1 MAGVQR
7 TPLFFSFQP
16 EFLCR
21 VFSFLLHP
29 FFYLTDQTPLML
41 RTLSIRDFVIVDSIE
56 LEFSAGFSVL
66 TGETGAGKSILIDAL
81 TLALGGRGDASSV
94 REGAAKT
101 DITADFGVTEEAR
114 AWLEAHQFA
123 TDEGGALLRRV
134 IDNAGRSKAYINGI
148 AATASQLRE
157 LGDLLV
163 DIHGQ
168 HAHQSLLKSDAQR
181 ALLDNQAAL
190 RDASVADDA
199 KTVASTYKAWRA
211 LARQREEFETN
222 AANVLYERE
231 RLEWQVAELD
241 KLAVKPGEW
250 PEITN
255 EHSRLS
261 NAATL
266 LEGAQEVLNVI
277 SESEDHPI
285 LSQLSTLNQK
295 LGKLVVS
302 DMELQPIIDLI
313 EPARIQLQE
322 AVYALNN
329 YLDRVE
335 LDPERLR
342 QVDARMEALHSTA
355 RKFRVTPE
363 ELPDE
368 QAKLSEKLRQ
378 LADASD
384 IEGLRRQEE
393 KVKADYMAAAA
404 RLSATRRGAAKIL
417 GTAVT
422 QSMQELNMTGG
433 SFDVA
438 LNACEPS
445 SSGLEQVEFL
455 VAGHAGTLP
464 RPLAK
469 VASGGE
475 LARISLA
482 ISVIT
487 SNATTTPTL
496 IFDEVDSGIGGGVAE
511 VVGRLLKRL
520 GQERQV
526 LCVTHLPQ
534 VASQANQH
542 FQVAKSTLENGRTA
556 SRIDV
561 LDAKARVEE
570 VARMLGG
577 LEITATTR
585 KHAREL
591 LAS

>member
-1 MAGVQR
+1 
-7 TPLFFSFQP
+7 
-16 EFLCR
+16 
-21 VFSFLLHP
+21 
-29 FFYLTDQTPLML
+29 ML
-41 RTLSIRDFVIVDSIE
+41 RTLTIRDFVIVDTIE
-56 LEFSAGFSVL
+56 LEFSNGFTVL

-81 TLALGGRGDASSV
+81 QLALGGRGDASMV
-94 REGAAKT
+94 REGAAKA
-101 DITADFGVTEEAR
+101 DISADFALTPAAKV
-114 AWLEAHQFA
+114 WLEQNEFD

-134 IDNAGRSKAYINGI
+134 IDNAGRSKSYINGV

-157 LGDLLV
+157 LGELLV

-168 HAHQSLLKSDAQR
+168 HAHQSLLKLDAQR
-181 ALLDNQAAL
+181 ALLDNQVAVRDPAAP
-190 RDASVADDA
+190 AQVQE
-199 KTVASTYKAWRA
+199 VASAYKAWKA

-222 AANVLYERE
+222 AKNVLLERE
-231 RLEWQVAELD
+231 RLEWQVGELD

-250 PEITN
+250 AEITN

-261 NAATL
+261 HAASL
-266 LEGAQEVLNVI
+266 IEGAQEALTAL
-277 SESEDHPI
+277 SESEQPI
-285 LSQLSTLNQK
+285 LSQLSSLNQK
-295 LGKLVVS
+295 LAKLAGV
-302 DMELQPIIDLI
+302 DADLQAVLDCM

-322 AVYALNN
+322 AVYALNT
-329 YLDRVE
+329 YVDKVE
-335 LDPERLR
+335 LDPERLS
-342 QVDARMEALHSTA
+342 QVDARMDAIHSTA
-355 RKFRVTPE
+355 RKFRVTPD

-368 QAKLSEKLRQ
+368 HATLKAKLQQ

-384 IEGLRRQEE
+384 VEGLRKQEE
-393 KVKADYMAAAA
+393 RAKAAYMAVAQK
-404 RLSATRRGAAKIL
+404 LSATRAQAAQRL
-417 GTAVT
+417 SSQVSEA
-422 QSMQELNMTGG
+422 MQELSMSGG
-433 SFDVA
+433 RFVVT
-438 LNACEPS
+438 LNPCEPAAY
-445 SSGLEQVEFL
+445 GIEQIEFL
-455 VAGHAGTLP
+455 VAGHAGVAP

-487 SNATTTPTL
+487 ANATTVPTL
-496 IFDEVDSGIGGGVAE
+496 IFDEVDTGIGGGVAE

-520 GQERQV
+520 GQSRQV

-542 FQVAKSTLENGRTA
+542 FQVAKDTTDGGKTV

-561 LDAKARVEE
+561 LDNKARVEE

-577 LEITATTR
+577 IEITETTR

>member
-1 MAGVQR
+1 
-7 TPLFFSFQP
+7 
-16 EFLCR
+16 
-21 VFSFLLHP
+21 
-29 FFYLTDQTPLML
+29 ML

-56 LEFSAGFSVL
+56 LEFSAGFTVF

-81 TLALGGRGDASSV
+81 TLALGGRGDASVV
-94 REGAAKT
+94 REGAAKA
-101 DITADFGVTEEAR
+101 DITADFAVSEQAR
-114 AWLEAHQFA
+114 DWLAANEFSV
-123 TDEGGALLRRV
+123 DEGGALLRRV

-157 LGDLLV
+157 LGDMLV

-168 HAHQSLLKSDAQR
+168 HAHQSLMKTEAQR
-181 ALLDNQAAL
+181 VLLDGQAGAGA
-190 RDASVADDA
+190 DVKAVAASH
-199 KTVASTYKAWRA
+199 KAWRA
-211 LARQREEFETN
+211 LARQLQEFETN

-231 RLEWQVAELD
+231 RLEWQVNELE

-250 PEITN
+250 AEVTN
-255 EHSRLS
+255 EQSRLS
-261 NAATL
+261 HAASL
-266 LEGAQEVLNVI
+266 LEGAQEALAAL

-285 LSQLSTLNQK
+285 LSQLSSLNQK
-295 LGKLVVS
+295 LGKLANI
-302 DMELQPIIDLI
+302 DTGLQAIVDLI

-322 AVYALNN
+322 AVYAIND
-329 YLDRVE
+329 YLDRVD

-342 QVDARMEALHSTA
+342 QVESRMEAIHSAA
-355 RKFRVTPE
+355 RKFRVTE
-363 ELPDE
+363 EDLPAE
-368 QAKLSEKLRQ
+368 HAKLAERLTQ
-378 LADASD
+378 IADASD
-384 IEGLRRQEE
+384 IEGLRKQEE
-393 KVKADYMAAAA
+393 KLKAAYMDVAG
-404 RLSATRRGAAKIL
+404 RLSATRAQAARQL
-417 GTAVT
+417 GEAVT
-422 QSMQELNMTGG
+422 KAMQELNMTGG
-433 SFDVA
+433 RFEVA
-438 LNACEPS
+438 LNAAEPTAH
-445 SSGLEQVEFL
+445 GLEQVEFL
-455 VAGHAGTLP
+455 VAGHAGVAA

-511 VVGRLLKRL
+511 VVGRLLRRL

-534 VASQANQH
+534 VASQAGQH
-542 FQVAKSTLENGRTA
+542 FQVAKGTLDNGKTA

>member
-1 MAGVQR
+1 
-7 TPLFFSFQP
+7 
-16 EFLCR
+16 
-21 VFSFLLHP
+21 
-29 FFYLTDQTPLML
+29 ML
-41 RTLSIRDFVIVDSIE
+41 RTLSIRDFVIVDTIE

-81 TLALGGRGDASSV
+81 TLALGGRGDASVV
-94 REGAAKT
+94 REGAAKA
-101 DITADFGVTEEAR
+101 DITADFGVTEQAA
-114 AWLEAHQFA
+114 AWLTAHA
-123 TDEGGALLRRV
+123 YASDEGGALLRRV

-148 AATASQLRE
+148 AATAAQLRE

-168 HAHQSLLKSDAQR
+168 HAHQSLLKTEAQR
-181 ALLDNQAAL
+181 ALLDSQAGG
-190 RDASVADDA
+190 RDGGAEAQAKAVSAS
-199 KTVASTYKAWRA
+199 YRAWRA
-211 LARQREEFETN
+211 LAKQREQFENN

-231 RLEWQVAELD
+231 RLEWQVSELA

-261 NAATL
+261 HAAGL
-266 LEGAQEVLNVI
+266 LEGAQEALLVI
-277 SESEDHPI
+277 SEAEEQPI
-285 LSQLSTLNQK
+285 LSQLSALNQK
-295 LGKLVVS
+295 LAKLVAIDV
-302 DMELQPIIDLI
+302 ELQPIIDLI

-322 AVYALNN
+322 AVYALNT

-342 QVDARMEALHSTA
+342 QVDARMEVIHSTA
-355 RKFRVTPE
+355 RKFRVSPE
-363 ELPDE
+363 ELPAE
-368 QAKLSEKLRQ
+368 QARLTDKLQQ

-384 IEGLRRQEE
+384 IEGLRQQEE
-393 KVKADYMAAAA
+393 KIKAEYLTLAAGLSLARQAAA
-404 RLSATRRGAAKIL
+404 RHL
-417 GTAVT
+417 GGAVT
-422 QSMQELNMTGG
+422 AAMQELSMSGG
-433 SFDVA
+433 SFQVA
-438 LNACEPS
+438 LHACEPS
-445 SSGLEQVEFL
+445 ASGLEQIEFL
-455 VAGHAGTLP
+455 VAGHAGSAP

-475 LARISLA
+475 LARIALA

-496 IFDEVDSGIGGGVAE
+496 IFDEVDSGIGGAVAE

-520 GQERQV
+520 GQQRQV

-542 FQVAKSTLENGRTA
+542 FQVAKHTLDSGKTA
-556 SRIDV
+556 SRIDM
-561 LDAKARVEE
+561 LDAKARIEE

>member
-1 MAGVQR
+1 
-7 TPLFFSFQP
+7 
-16 EFLCR
+16 
-21 VFSFLLHP
+21 
-29 FFYLTDQTPLML
+29 ML

-81 TLALGGRGDASSV
+81 TLALGGRGDASVV
-94 REGAAKT
+94 REGAARA
-101 DITADFGVTEEAR
+101 DITADFGVSPEAQ
-114 AWLEAHQFA
+114 AWLAAHEFA
-123 TDEGGALLRRV
+123 NEEGGALLRRV

-148 AATASQLRE
+148 AATAAQLRE
-157 LGDLLV
+157 LGDMLV

-168 HAHQSLLKSDAQR
+168 HAHQSLLKAEAQR
-181 ALLDNQAAL
+181 ALLDNQAGKDGTAATDARKVAAL
-190 RDASVADDA
+190 HKS
-199 KTVASTYKAWRA
+199 WRA
-211 LARQREEFETN
+211 LVRQREEFETN

-231 RLEWQVAELD
+231 RLEWQVGELE

-250 PEITN
+250 SDITN

-261 NAATL
+261 HAASL
-266 LEGAQEVLNVI
+266 LEGAQETLSVI
-277 SESEDHPI
+277 SEAEDHPI
-285 LSQLSTLNQK
+285 LSQLSLLNQK
-295 LGKLVVS
+295 LGKLVSV
-302 DMELQPIIDLI
+302 DAELQPIVDLI
-313 EPARIQLQE
+313 ESSRIQLQE
-322 AVYALNN
+322 SVYALNN

-335 LDPERLR
+335 LDPDRLR
-342 QVDARMEALHSTA
+342 QVDARMEALHTTA
-355 RKFRVTPE
+355 RKFRVMPE
-363 ELPDE
+363 ELAE
-368 QAKLSEKLRQ
+368 EHAKLSEKLQQ

-384 IEGLRRQEE
+384 IEGLRRQEDKIMAE
-393 KVKADYMAAAA
+393 YMTAAGRLSVLRTAAAHM
-404 RLSATRRGAAKIL
+404 L
-417 GTAVT
+417 GDAVT
-422 QSMQELNMTGG
+422 RAMQDLSMSGG
-433 SFDVA
+433 CFEVA
-438 LNACEPS
+438 LNPCEPS
-445 SSGLEQVEFL
+445 GSGLEQVEFL
-455 VAGHAGTLP
+455 VAGHAGTAP

-475 LARISLA
+475 LARIALA

-520 GQERQV
+520 GQGRQV

-542 FQVAKSTLENGRTA
+542 FQVAKSTLDNGKTT
-556 SRIDV
+556 SRIDM
-561 LDAKARVEE
+561 LDSKSRVEE